1 MMAYGELFFVR
12 DGYLVVE
19 QTLTGPRDHLFYVPL
34 EYQLFH
40 EDGRPV
46 DWSGLREI
54 RGTRTGNI
62 IVVGNPNTDTN
73 LEEFHIASDAT
84 SESKDFAR
92 GFQAALADRTWHKEG
107 QGKKHYA
114 NSRHWW
120 DGYNEGHRAK
130 RSTAQESSNM
140 KTREQRSVRAPRMD
154 SFTQQYF
161 ETALWSSNDNSDDS
175 GGEPLDTNYSISDI
189 DPATRDRM
197 IEDCADFQKDFGHLI
212 DEGGGDYGQ
221 AGHDFWLTRNG
232 HGAGFWDG
240 DWPEPQAEGLTEAS
254 KDFGEYNLYVGD
266 DGVIYGDTS
275 GGYRYNPGYDP
286 STRKAPSTAR
296 EAAGHHVADFNTL
309 DDLIR
314 HARDE
319 LGATHVEPEHD
330 TYGTRLYFPRK
341 DGQYEVANTWQK
353 AGYWHATGPG
363 SREIVRH
370 LPRGAQAIAGRTG
383 RQAPGRRRGEV
394 RDYEAIDRRDRVI
407 AGPFKSYGDAKDAA
421 GSAGAVRFVPSKGR
435 RAPVAREP
443 SRSAHHPTTRRR

>member
-1 MMAYGELFFVR
+1 MAKGKLFFVR
-12 DGYLVVE
+12 DGYLIVE
-19 QTLTGPRDHLFYVPL
+19 QTLTGPRDRLFYVPL

-40 EDGRPV
+40 EDGSPV

-62 IVVGNPNTDTN
+62 IVVGDPHTDTN
-73 LEEFHIASDAT
+73 LDEFHIANDAT

-107 QGKKHYA
+107 SGKKYYA

-130 RSTAQESSNM
+130 RSTMQENKM
-140 KTREQRSVRAPRMD
+140 KTVSASRMD
-154 SFTQQYF
+154 SFTLAYF
-161 ETALWSSNDNSDDS
+161 EAALWSSNDNADDS
-175 GGEPLDTNYSISDI
+175 GGEPLDKNYSISDI
-189 DPATRDRM
+189 DAATRDKM
-197 IEDCADFQKDFGHLI
+197 IADCASFQEKFAEQI
-212 DEGGGDYGQ
+212 GGETEQ

-240 DWPEPQAEGLTEAS
+240 DWPEPAATELTDGA
-254 KDFGEYNLYVGD
+254 KAYGEFDLYVGD
-266 DGVIYGDTS
+266 DGEIYGS
-275 GGYRYNPGYDP
+275 PL
-286 STRKAPSTAR
+286 SEAR
-296 EAAGHHVADFNTL
+296 GVREPHVIRDFNTL

-319 LGATHVEPEHD
+319 LGATHVEYEHD
-330 TYGTRLYFPRK
+330 TQGTRLFFPRK

-370 LPRGAQAIAGRTG
+370 LPRGAQPLG
-383 RQAPGRRRGEV
+383 APVPHTRKRAAKTREV
-394 RDYEAIDRRDRVI
+394 RQSPRRSSHH
-407 AGPFKSYGDAKDAA
+407 K
-421 GSAGAVRFVPSKGR
+421 
-435 RAPVAREP
+435 AR
-443 SRSAHHPTTRRR
+443 